1 MGKNCNHGPGPAA
14 AAEKKPAN
22 CYNDPMTVSGISF
35 AVRLP
40 GTLLFGVGLLSWLQA
55 GCWADAPPRRTVA
68 ERFATPPGFVRAA
81 VAEDSFAA
89 FLRRLPLKGPQADV
103 LLYDGRRKAN
113 DGIYAAVVDLPI
125 GRRDLHQCADA
136 VIRLRAEY
144 LYRYKRFRQIHFN
157 FSNGF
162 RAEYSKWIEGY
173 RIAVAGN
180 RARWELR
187 RGPANTE
194 RDLWEFLE
202 TVFCYAGT
210 LSLARELVPVGAQS
224 MQGGDVFIQGGS
236 PGHAVIIVD
245 LAVHGQSGEK
255 IFMLAQSFMP
265 AQELQ
270 ILCNPRDPG
279 RSPWY
284 AADFGAVLT
293 TPEWTFRRTDLRRFP
308 EP

>member
-1 MGKNCNHGPGPAA
+1 MTASEKDAA
-14 AAEKKPAN
+14 KTWRN
-22 CYNDPMTVSGISF
+22 
-35 AVRLP
+35 
-40 GTLLFGVGLLSWLQA
+40 TLLLGVGAILWLQA
-55 GCWADAPPRRTVA
+55 GGRAEAPPGRTVA
-68 ERFATPPGFVRAA
+68 ERFATPPGFVRTA

-89 FLRRLPLKGPQADV
+89 FLRRLPLKPPRSDV

-113 DGIYAAVVDLPI
+113 NGIYEAVVDLPI
-125 GRRDLHQCADA
+125 GRKDLHQCADA
-136 VIRLRAEY
+136 VIRLRAEH
-144 LYRYKRFRQIHFN
+144 LYRRKLYQRIHFN

-162 RAEYSKWIEGY
+162 RAEYSKWIAGY
-173 RIAVAGN
+173 RVAVAGN

-187 RGPANTE
+187 RGPGNSE

-202 TVFCYAGT
+202 TVFSYAGT
-210 LSLARELVPVGAQS
+210 QSLARELVPAEAPS

-245 LAVHGQSGEK
+245 LAVHGESGAK
-255 IFMLAQSFMP
+255 IFILAQSFMP
-265 AQELQ
+265 AQEIQ
-270 ILCNPRDPG
+270 ILCNPRDPR

-293 TPEWTFRRTDLRRFP
+293 TPEWTFAPGDLRRFP